1 MLLISFSNTL
11 ARLESLAARCMVVL
25 VLLLIV
31 VNIVTRYTGIPIYWI
46 DELAIYAMIWM
57 VFITLPSLVAKR
69 KNISVNII
77 VDLFG
82 PRPEKLL
89 CFLSDFIICMT
100 SGLMLHFSISW
111 FDPIGLIKVDMD
123 INNFSISTFNYIYH
137 EPTNT
142 LAFNKF
148 IVWSVIP
155 VSFLLCVLHGFIN
168 MIISLVDIFK
178 EKGGES

>member
-1 MLLISFSNTL
+1 MLLISISNKL

-31 VNIVTRYTGIPIYWI
+31 VNIVTRYTGIPVYWI

-57 VFITLPSLVAKR
+57 VFITLPSLVAQR

-82 PRPEKLL
+82 SGPEKLL
-89 CFLSDFIICMT
+89 RLLSDSIILIT
-100 SGLMLHFSISW
+100 SGLMLYFSISW
-111 FDPIGLIKVDMD
+111 FDPINLLRVNMD
-123 INNFSISTFNYIYH
+123 INQFSISTFNYIYQ

-168 MIISLVDIFK
+168 MIVSLTDIVK
-178 EKGGES
+178 ERGDNS

>member
-1 MLLISFSNTL
+1 MLLISISNTL

-31 VNIVTRYTGIPIYWI
+31 VNIVTRYTGIPVYWI

-57 VFITLPSLVAKR
+57 VFITLPSLVAQR

-82 PRPEKLL
+82 SGPEKLL
-89 CFLSDFIICMT
+89 RLLSDSIILIT
-100 SGLMLHFSISW
+100 SGLMLYFSISW
-111 FDPIGLIKVDMD
+111 FDPINLLKANMD
-123 INNFSISTFNYIYH
+123 IGQFSISTFNYIYH

-155 VSFLLCVLHGFIN
+155 VSFLLCVVHGFIN
-168 MIISLVDIFK
+168 MIISLTDIAK
-178 EKGGES
+178 ERGGKS